1 MGTGDYASMGRLGDR
16 TALEPRLRGELAR
29 TVAPARRGLLGRRRG
44 AGPSGADRL
53 AVWIVDYSV
62 TGVGLTT
69 EPGVDLAVGEECVVH
84 LGSSASRIRIVES
97 HPVGDEVAWG
107 AMLLDPRP
115 ELIRAIEEV
124 GLHRD
129 VAAEEARWNDAG
141 RD

>member
-16 TALEPRLRGELAR
+16 TELQPHLRGELAR
-29 TVAPARRGLLGRRRG
+29 TAAPATRGLFGRRRG
-44 AGPSGADRL
+44 NAAQPQRL
-53 AVWIVDYSV
+53 PVRIVDYSV

-69 EPGVDLAVGEECVVH
+69 DPAVSLSVGEECVVH

-129 VAAEEARWNDAG
+129 VAAEEARWNDGG